1 MDFKAFDAEAVA
13 SALQIWGRVKTGMTD
28 RQDHATAAP
37 ARHIPVML
45 AEVVACMAPR
55 DGGVYVD
62 GTFGAGGYARALL
75 QAADCTVYGID
86 RDPEAFARARAFQRD
101 FPERFFPLHGCFGDV
116 AALLETAGVSEID
129 GFVLDLGVSS
139 IQLGTA
145 ARGFSFQHDGPLD
158 MRMSLA
164 GESAADVV
172 NHADEKTL
180 ADIIYTYG
188 EERAA
193 RRIARAIVEARK
205 AAPIETT
212 AQLAAIIHRVL
223 PMHGGMKTDT
233 ATRAFQ
239 ALRIHVND
247 EMGEIE
253 RALDAAPDIL
263 RAGGRLVVVSFHSLE
278 DWRVKTFLRAQSGET
293 AGTSRHLPQ
302 DAAPKAP
309 ALFTL
314 EKRGGL
320 APSDAECTA
329 NPRARSARLRYA
341 IRTQAPRR
349 ARAAR
354 RQGGQA

>member
-1 MDFKAFDAEAVA
+1 MTEA
-13 SALQIWGRVKTGMTD
+13 L
-28 RQDHATAAP
+28 DHATAAP

-45 AEVVACMAPR
+45 AEVVECLAPK
-55 DGGVYVD
+55 DGGIYVD
-62 GTFGAGGYARALL
+62 GTFGAGGYARAILE
-75 QAADCTVYGID
+75 AADCTLYAID

-101 FPERFFPLHGCFGDV
+101 FPERFFPLQGCFGDV
-116 AALLETAGVSEID
+116 AALLAAAGISAID

-172 NHADEKTL
+172 NTADEKTL
-180 ADIIYTYG
+180 ADIIHTYG

-193 RRIARAIVEARK
+193 RRIARAIVEARA

-212 AQLAAIIHRVL
+212 AQLAAVIHRVL

-233 ATRAFQ
+233 ATRSFQ

-247 EMGEIE
+247 EMGEID
-253 RALDAAPDIL
+253 RALAAAPALL
-263 RAGGRLVVVSFHSLE
+263 REDGRLVVVSFHSLE
-278 DWRVKTFLRAQSGET
+278 DWRVKTFLREQSGGK

-302 DAAPKAP
+302 DNRPAP
-309 ALFTL
+309 APPLRL
-314 EKRGGL
+314 EKRSGL
-320 APSDAECTA
+320 APGAAETAA

-341 IRTQAPRR
+341 IRT
-349 ARAAR
+349 AASY
-354 RQGGQA
+354 GTEAA

>member
-1 MDFKAFDAEAVA
+1 MTEA
-13 SALQIWGRVKTGMTD
+13 L
-28 RQDHATAAP
+28 DHATAAP

-45 AEVVACMAPR
+45 AEVVDCLAPK
-55 DGGVYVD
+55 DGGIYVD
-62 GTFGAGGYARALL
+62 GTFGAGGYARAILE
-75 QAADCTVYGID
+75 AADCTLYGID

-101 FPERFFPLHGCFGDV
+101 FPDRFHPLHGCFGDV
-116 AALLETAGVSEID
+116 ADLLSAAGVEKID

-139 IQLGTA
+139 IQLSTA
-145 ARGFSFQHDGPLD
+145 ARGFSFQQSGPLD
-158 MRMSLA
+158 MRMSLT

-193 RRIARAIVEARK
+193 RRIARAITEARK
-205 AAPIETT
+205 TAPIETT

-233 ATRAFQ
+233 ATRSFQ

-247 EMGEIE
+247 EMGEID
-253 RALDAAPDIL
+253 RALAAAPAIL
-263 RAGGRLVVVSFHSLE
+263 REGGRLVVVSFHSLE
-278 DWRVKTFLRAQSGET
+278 DWRVKTFLREQSGEK

-302 DAAPKAP
+302 DNSPAAPP
-309 ALFTL
+309 PLRL

-320 APSDAECTA
+320 APSDAETA
-329 NPRARSARLRYA
+329 VNPRARSARLRYA
-341 IRTQAPRR
+341 IRTDAPYS
-349 ARAAR
+349 AEAA
-354 RQGGQA
+354 